1 MAEENKKR
9 EGKRAIKP
17 SKKQLTR
24 LIILGTVAVLL
35 LALVITAVVFAIKV
49 AIKPEPEQPDEPY
62 KPITENPED
71 PGNNDKP
78 ASNETPG
85 TADDPE
91 EQKKLKD
98 NFFTFLIGGTNDG
111 YNVDSIMVGSID
123 MTTHKCNVISIPRDS
138 MIDTDAKIKRINGT
152 YGRVGMEGKG
162 GLLYAVWGVTGIYP
176 QYYCIVNMKT
186 FIKIVDIIGG
196 VEFDVPYDMYHADA
210 DPDFHIDLKKGYQ
223 TLNGKKAIQLVRFRG
238 TKLNDFGRINMQ
250 KDFLIAMLKQVKNKF
265 TIDKA
270 TSIIKTAYDSLKTN
284 MPLDDMIY
292 FYTEGLRKM
301 NLNEDIQFYTMP
313 WLGTGKYNGQ
323 DYVYLDEAKS
333 IELINNTINPY
344 TTPLSENDIYV
355 QELYNNLGVNIEK
368 W

>member
-1 MAEENKKR
+1 
-9 EGKRAIKP
+9 
-17 SKKQLTR
+17 
-24 LIILGTVAVLL
+24 
-35 LALVITAVVFAIKV
+35 
-49 AIKPEPEQPDEPY
+49 
-62 KPITENPED
+62 
-71 PGNNDKP
+71 
-78 ASNETPG
+78 
-85 TADDPE
+85 
-91 EQKKLKD
+91 
-98 NFFTFLIGGTNDG
+98 
-111 YNVDSIMVGSID
+111 MVGAID
-123 MTTHKCNVISIPRDS
+123 MTTHKCNIISIPRDS

-176 QYYCIVNMKT
+176 QYYCLVNMKT
-186 FIKIVDIIGG
+186 FIQIVDLIGG
-196 VEFDVPYDMYHADA
+196 VEFDVPYDMYHADK
-210 DPDFHIDLKKGYQ
+210 DPDYHIDLKKGTQ
-223 TLNGKKAIQLVRFRG
+223 LLDGKKAIQLVRYRG

-250 KDFLIAMLKQVKNKF
+250 KDFLVAMLKQVKNSF

-270 TSIIKTAYDSLKTN
+270 TGIITTAYKSLKTN

-301 NLNEDIQFYTMP
+301 NLNEDITFYTMP

-344 TTPLSENDIYV
+344 TTDLTTSDIYV
-355 QELYNNLGVNIEK
+355 QELYDKLGVTIEK

>member
-1 MAEENKKR
+1 MTEENKRK
-9 EGKRAIKP
+9 EGKRAVKP
-17 SKKQLTR
+17 SKKQITKLV
-24 LIILGTVAVLL
+24 ILGVVAALL

-49 AIKPEPEQPDEPY
+49 AVKPTPKQPDGPY
-62 KPITENPED
+62 KPITENPADPSKPDD
-71 PGNNDKP
+71 PGN
-78 ASNETPG
+78 NETPG
-85 TADDPE
+85 TIEDPKDE
-91 EQKKLKD
+91 KKLKE
-98 NFFTFLIGGTNDG
+98 NYFTFLIGGTNDE
-111 YNVDSIMVGSID
+111 YNVDSIMVGAID
-123 MTTHKCNVISIPRDS
+123 MNTHKCNVISIPRDS

-162 GLLYAVWGVTGIYP
+162 GLLYSVWGVTGIYP
-176 QYYCIVNMKT
+176 QYYCLVNMKT

-196 VEFDVPYDMYHADA
+196 VDFEVPYDMYHPDR
-210 DPDFHIDLKKGYQ
+210 DPDYNIDLKKGVQ
-223 TLNGKKAIQLVRFRG
+223 NLNGKEALQLVRFRG

-301 NLNEDIQFYTMP
+301 NLNEDIKFYTMP

-323 DYVYLDEAKS
+323 DYVYLDEVKS
-333 IELINNTINPY
+333 IEMINNTINPY
-344 TTPLSENDIYV
+344 TTPLTTDDIYV